1 MHQVH
6 ERPCLCGRMTIN
18 DCAGECGEP
27 ASALGEREAN
37 EQKEGT
43 TMQDFFG
50 EVIHSYSRAEALED
64 GVLVDASKTASEA
77 GFVFPV
83 ALTAGVWADI
93 NDIPDAKQGIQDVEG
108 RLWDLL
114 FSAAQRCKAVHEPP
128 SSGNRQDEADGLP
141 FDLIMHVGSA
151 PYYKAKVHLGPG
163 DEMEPVITI
172 LRPDED

>member
-1 MHQVH
+1 
-6 ERPCLCGRMTIN
+6 GRMTIN

-37 EQKEGT
+37 EQKEAI

-50 EVIHSYSRAEALED
+50 EVIHSYTRAEALED
-64 GVLVDASKTASEA
+64 GVLVDVSQTASEA

-83 ALTAGVWADI
+83 ALTAGVWADV
-93 NDIPDAKQGIQDVEG
+93 NDIPESKQGIQDVDG

-114 FSAAQRCKAVHEPP
+114 FSAAQRCKK
-128 SSGNRQDEADGLP
+128 SSGKRSDEEDGLP
-141 FDLIMHVGSA
+141 FDLIMHVGEA
-151 PYYKAKVHLGPG
+151 PYYHAKVHLGPG

-172 LRPDED
+172 LGPDED

>member
-1 MHQVH
+1 MDERPEIT
-6 ERPCLCGRMTIN
+6 ERPCPCGHMTIN

-27 ASALGEREAN
+27 ERQSNEKEA
-37 EQKEGT
+37 T
-43 TMQDFFG
+43 AMQDFFG

-64 GVLVDASKTASEA
+64 GVLVDVSQTANEA

-83 ALTAGVWADI
+83 AVTAGVWADV
-93 NDIPDAKQGIQDVEG
+93 NDIPESKRGIQDMEG

-114 FSAAQRCKAVHEPP
+114 FSAAQRCKV
-128 SSGNRQDEADGLP
+128 SSGKRQDEADGLP

-151 PYYKAKVHLGPG
+151 PYYHAKVHLGPG